1 MICELIFICT
11 MHYYSDYFTN
21 FNFKQFIERYQT
33 INGTAAN
40 TRKQQFKVTQHI
52 KHVLQS

>member
-1 MICELIFICT
+1 MICELIFVCT